1 MTALCLVISMC
12 LIVSEVFVRI
22 VIDDGMEYNLEMWKY
37 ARKLKRV
44 AKHSDQGHQHIPD
57 KSAFLMGVNV
67 KINSQGYRNK
77 EISITPPQGVT
88 RIMMLGDSLTFG
100 WGVPS
105 DETVSSRLEDLL
117 NNSRKDKSF
126 EVINTGIGNTNTEM
140 QVASFLDKGV
150 LFSPDIVVLNYFIN
164 DAEPIPRPTKNIFMK
179 HSAAYVFFSLRWG
192 SIKRLFF
199 GGKQWFQYYND
210 LYSNENESWIRAKD
224 AISKLSNYSH
234 SKDIKLIIVNYPE
247 LHQLTPYPFDQVTS
261 KLKNVADEHRVQFV
275 DLLPSVKDE
284 SESDLWVSQQ
294 DQHPNS
300 LACKLIAHAIQKA
313 LVKNLPFKGKIY
325 LQDKLI
331 NIR

>member
-1 MTALCLVISMC
+1 
-12 LIVSEVFVRI
+12 
-22 VIDDGMEYNLEMWKY
+22 
-37 ARKLKRV
+37 
-44 AKHSDQGHQHIPD
+44 
-57 KSAFLMGVNV
+57 
-67 KINSQGYRNK
+67 
-77 EISITPPQGVT
+77 
-88 RIMMLGDSLTFG
+88 
-100 WGVPS
+100 
-105 DETVSSRLEDLL
+105 
-117 NNSRKDKSF
+117 
-126 EVINTGIGNTNTEM
+126 
-140 QVASFLDKGV
+140 
-150 LFSPDIVVLNYFIN
+150 
-164 DAEPIPRPTKNIFMK
+164 MK
-179 HSAAYVFFSLRWG
+179 HSAAYVSFSLRWG

-234 SKDIKLIIVNYPE
+234 SKDIKLVIVNYPE

-261 KLKNVADEHRVQFV
+261 KLKNVADEHGVQFV

-300 LACKLIAHAIQKA
+300 LACELIAHAIQKA
-313 LVKNLPFKGKIY
+313 LVKNLPCKGKIC